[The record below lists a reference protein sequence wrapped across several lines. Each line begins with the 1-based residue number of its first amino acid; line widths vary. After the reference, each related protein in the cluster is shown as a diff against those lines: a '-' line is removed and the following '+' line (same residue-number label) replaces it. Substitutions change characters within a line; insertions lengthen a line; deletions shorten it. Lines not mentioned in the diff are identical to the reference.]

1 MTPQE
6 IDPIKIKI
14 NELMDFEFE
23 LQAINGSELQSPEHF
38 VITSGFTS
46 IQAIRLLRR
55 ALEQLLDR
63 LEQPDA
69 IVLPTAYSVPE
80 IDGAGSRTVLSCLTS
95 IANDITEP
103 SRFKEIGSFVKWLVV
118 YEQAFGFWD
127 NSEKKLHNVDEIKLK
142 EQQRELEVL
151 SKQLTEV
158 LKSTRAL
165 EVSHANNIKKLEEF
179 IRIKGDE
186 FGSLAN
192 MVGKANNEASQI
204 TQMWEQATRQKGE
217 FDNLIN
223 QASESIKNVNAQL
236 QAQKTDFGTLKDS
249 IQNSETELL
258 NTAQTANETLKTI
271 LNSKDQI
278 AARMKEAAEL
288 LGMSADAALGGKFN
302 KREADVRNSLK
313 WWRVAVGGSVVL
325 AVAWAV
331 TVFLCLATKTDLPY
345 LDIIV
350 NLVKTTPGF
359 VLMGYVMAQYN
370 KERAIE
376 EEYAFKAAIAM
387 TINAYANLLQ
397 ENDSETNK
405 TRQTMLLDAIK
416 QVYAKPQMHRE
427 DIKAKTYKDSA
438 TELLEVLKNIKIGQ

>member
-1 MTPQE
+1 MDKQQ
-6 IDPIKIKI
+6 IDSLRDIVGRAKVLDYQRLAIEAFSVTDLETVHIEQGYNVAEAIPII
-14 NELMDFEFE
+14 
-23 LQAINGSELQSPEHF
+23 H
-38 VITSGFTS
+38 
-46 IQAIRLLRR
+46 R
-55 ALEQLLDR
+55 ALDQL
-63 LEQPDA
+63 DA
-69 IVLPTAYSVPE
+69 ELNSENARY
-80 IDGAGSRTVLSCLTS
+80 L
-95 IANDITEP
+95 P
-103 SRFKEIGSFVKWLVV
+103 SRIAIPDVSSNHHWDIHGCLSGLISDAQISANFRQIGVYIHWLVV
-118 YEQAFGFWD
+118 YEIFCGFWD
-127 NSEKKLHNVDEIKLK
+127 KSEKKLHSVDEIKLK
-142 EQQRELEVL
+142 EQQRELELLQKKLTDVL
-151 SKQLTEV
+151 NATKE
-158 LKSTRAL
+158 L
-165 EVSHANNIKKLEEF
+165 EVVYSKNAGAIEDLIRVKKEEF
-179 IRIKGDE
+179 T
-186 FGSLAN
+186 SLTN
-192 MVGKANNEASQI
+192 MFGKAQHETAQI

-236 QAQKTDFGTLKDS
+236 EAQKTDFGTLKDS
-249 IQNSETELL
+249 IQNCETELL
-258 NTAQTANETLKTI
+258 NTAQTANDTLKTI

-302 KREADVRNSLK
+302 KREADVRNSLIG
-313 WWRVAVGGSVVL
+313 WRYAVVGSVVL

-427 DIKAKTYKDSA
+427 DVSAKTYKNAAS
-438 TELLEVLKNIKIGQ
+438 ELMDVLKNLKSN